1 MSQTVFQITIGVDIA
16 KKKFDVASLIDGKYK
31 HKTFTNDELGF
42 MAFIA
47 WFSLLCG
54 DSKPLVCMEST
65 GAYSLPLADFLT
77 SQGYAVSLVNPAK
90 IHAFA
95 KSELS
100 RAKTDKADAKLIA
113 RYALMMQPSLWT
125 PPPANIRELQAL
137 VRRVEHLLEMI
148 QMEQN
153 RSETANTSTQLSITN
168 VLNTLETELKS
179 TRKAIKDH
187 IDNNPDLKQRSNLLE
202 TIPGIGEACIAH
214 LLLALSEHHG
224 FTDAK
229 QVVAFA
235 GLAPMLRESGQWR
248 GNTHISKTG
257 DSTLRK
263 VLYMPALC
271 AKRHNPIIQVFWDRL
286 KGNGKNG
293 KAIACA
299 AMRKLIHIAFGVIK
313 SGKPFDPNYAV

>member
-113 RYALMMQPSLWT
+113 RYALIMQPRVWVQ
-125 PPPANIRELQAL
+125 PPAAIRELQAL

-148 QMEQN
+148 RMESN
-153 RSETANTSTQLSITN
+153 RKETADAKIKGSIET
-168 VLNTLETELKS
+168 VILALEAELKA
-179 TRKAIKDH
+179 TRQAIHDH
-187 IDNNPDLKQRSNLLE
+187 IEN
-202 TIPGIGEACIAH
+202 H
-214 LLLALSEHHG
+214 
-224 FTDAK
+224 
-229 QVVAFA
+229 A
-235 GLAPMLRESGQWR
+235 G
-248 GNTHISKTG
+248 H
-257 DSTLRK
+257 
-263 VLYMPALC
+263 
-271 AKRHNPIIQVFWDRL
+271 
-286 KGNGKNG
+286 
-293 KAIACA
+293 
-299 AMRKLIHIAFGVIK
+299 
-313 SGKPFDPNYAV
+313 

>member
-1 MSQTVFQITIGVDIA
+1 
-16 KKKFDVASLIDGKYK
+16 
-31 HKTFTNDELGF
+31 
-42 MAFIA
+42 
-47 WFSLLCG
+47 
-54 DSKPLVCMEST
+54 
-65 GAYSLPLADFLT
+65 LADYLVNHGF
-77 SQGYAVSLVNPAK
+77 SVSLVNPAK

-113 RYALMMQPSLWT
+113 RYALKMQPPLWI

-153 RSETANTSTQLSITN
+153 RLETADASTHLSITN
-168 VLNTLETELKS
+168 VLNTLQTELKS
-179 TRKAIKDH
+179 TRKAINDH
-187 IDNNPDLKQRSNLLE
+187 IDNNPDLKQRSDLLE

-224 FTDAK
+224 FTHAK
-229 QVVAFA
+229 QVAAFA
-235 GLAPMLRESGQWR
+235 GLAPVLRESGQWR

-257 DSTLRK
+257 DSALRK

-271 AKRHNPIIQVFWDRL
+271 AKRYNPVIQVFWDRL
-286 KGNGKNG
+286 QSNGKNG
-293 KAIACA
+293 KAITCA

-313 SGKPFDPNYAV
+313 SGKPFDPNYAS